1 MSEIVPSIIKIK
13 PYLKSMVLS
22 DVISISFVLRST
34 QMLIP
39 YALEKI
45 NAGFP
50 SPAQDYIVKA
60 LDMNEHLLIFG
71 TKLTFNNV

>member
-45 NAGFP
+45 NPGFP

-71 TKLTFNNV
+71 TKLTFNDV